1 MKDSG
6 LAGEV
11 REICPNE
18 LDAGPEVIC
27 KRFQTFWEN
36 ASTGMALIDKDGK
49 FLYINPKFKE
59 MFGYDLKDV
68 PCGRVWFRLAFPDPA
83 YRHEAISSWVNDL
96 KGSCPGEMR
105 PRTFAVACKDGTRKI
120 IKFVAAQQMDGK
132 NQLICEDI
140 TESVLAEKAL
150 RESEERYRAVV
161 DQASESIFI
170 FEADTKLILES
181 NKAFC
186 DLLGY
191 EIEEIKGLNVC
202 DIVRQDRQSID
213 ADVQKVLASGRYFLG
228 ERQYIRKDGSLV
240 DVEVSANLIMFSGRM
255 MICAVARDITER
267 KLIEQRLQ
275 RAEAQY
281 RALLEQNPA
290 ITYTAALDDA
300 STTFYISPQIESILG
315 YSPEEYKAD
324 PDIWRKRLHPDD
336 RDRVLAE
343 LKASLA
349 SNRPFKSEYRMITR
363 SGRTVWFRDEA
374 VVVQD
379 NTGERLFLQGIMVD
393 ITERRQAEKALIE
406 SEEKFRTLF
415 QSASDAIFIH
425 DLSGNFFEV
434 NQAACDRLGYTHDE
448 LLQMKPYD
456 IDPPKIA
463 PLVRER
469 INEVLQTGQKV
480 FESAQVSRD
489 GTVIPVEM
497 NARLIDYKGRKAI
510 LCVSRDITDR
520 KRAEDEL
527 RWKTALLE
535 AQVETSLDGILVV
548 DEKTK
553 KILTNQRLLNM
564 WKVPQQIRDQKTD
577 KALLQYVA
585 GRTKNPDQFLEKVRY
600 LYSHKDE
607 TSRDEIEFK
616 DGMVLDRYSSPVV
629 GKDGKYYGRIW
640 IFHDITDYKHALE
653 ALRESERRLA
663 DIIDFLPDATF
674 VIDHSGKVIA
684 WNRAIEAMTGIKAS
698 EIIGKGNY
706 EYALPFYGERR
717 PILIDLVL
725 KPQEEVEKKYT
736 NMRRQNGTLFGGA
749 YMPTLK
755 GGGIFLVGSAAAL
768 YDSEGN
774 ILGAIESIRD
784 VTENKKAEE
793 ELRKAKEEAESA
805 MRAKSE
811 FLANMSHEIRTPMNA
826 VIGMTG
832 FLLNSNLDP
841 DLRECVDIIHSSGEA
856 LLAIINDILDYSKIE
871 EGKGVLENQPF
882 NLFECIESSMD
893 LVASKAAE
901 KNLDLVCKI
910 DDDVPENLMGDATR
924 LRQVLVNLLSNA
936 VKFTDAGRVSVT
948 ATSQKKDDRHEICI
962 TVRDTG
968 IGIRPD
974 RMDRLFKSFSQV
986 DMSTTRKYGGTG
998 LGLAISKRLIEM
1010 MGGKIWA
1017 ESEVGK
1023 GTAFHVV
1030 IEASP
1035 ATARRT
1041 VTRQLSQPLAG
1052 QHSGTSA
1059 RARLLLAED
1068 NLVNQKVAMR
1078 MLKKLGYSAD
1088 LAANGL
1094 EVLRAFERQS
1104 YDIILMDVQMP
1115 EMDGLEA
1122 ARAIRRLQR
1131 PQPKI
1136 IAITAY
1142 ALEGDREK
1150 CLEAGMDD
1158 YISKPVQMAELAEV
1172 LSKYGPCVDFYEEHN
1187 FEK

>member
-6 LAGEV
+6 LAGEI
-11 REICPNE
+11 RELCPNE
-18 LDAGPEVIC
+18 LDAGPGVIC
-27 KRFQTFWEN
+27 KRFQTYWEN
-36 ASTGMALIDKDGK
+36 APSGMAMIDKDGK

-59 MFGYDLKDV
+59 MFGYDLNDI
-68 PCGRVWFRLAFPDPA
+68 PCGREWFRLAYPDPA
-83 YRHEAISSWVNDL
+83 YRHEAISTWVNDL
-96 KGSCPGEMR
+96 KASRPGEMR
-105 PRTFAVACKDGTRKI
+105 PRTFAVNCKDGTRKF
-120 IKFVAAQQMDGK
+120 IKFVAAQLVDGK
-132 NQLICEDI
+132 NQIICEDV
-140 TESVLAEKAL
+140 TESMLAEKAL

-170 FEADTKLILES
+170 FDADTKLILES

-186 DLLGY
+186 DLMGY
-191 EIEEIKGLNVC
+191 EIKEVTGLNVC
-202 DIVRQDRQSID
+202 DIVRQDRQSVD
-213 ADVQKVLASGRYFLG
+213 ADVQRVLACGRNFLG
-228 ERQYIRKDGSLV
+228 ERQYIRKDGSHV
-240 DVEVSANLIMFSGRM
+240 DVEVSANLIVFSDRR

-267 KLIEQRLQ
+267 KRVEQRLQ
-275 RAEAQY
+275 RTEAQY
-281 RALLEQNPA
+281 RALLEQIPA

-300 STTFYISPQIESILG
+300 SSTQYISPQIEPILG

-324 PDIWRKRLHPDD
+324 PDIWSKRLHPDD

-349 SNRPFKSEYRMITR
+349 SNRPFKSEYRMIAR

-379 NTGERLFLQGIMVD
+379 STGERLFRQGVMVD
-393 ITERRQAEKALIE
+393 VTERRQAEKALIE

-415 QSASDAIFIH
+415 HSASDAIFIH
-425 DLSGNFFEV
+425 DLDGNFFEV
-434 NQAACDRLGYTHDE
+434 NQAACDRLGYARDE
-448 LLQMKPYD
+448 LVRMKPYD
-456 IDPPKIA
+456 IDPPNSA
-463 PLVRER
+463 SLVREH

-480 FESAQVSRD
+480 FESAQASRD
-489 GTVIPVEM
+489 GRVIPVEM
-497 NARLIDYKGRKAI
+497 NARLIDYMGREAI

-527 RWKTALLE
+527 RWKTAFLE

-548 DEKTK
+548 DERTQI
-553 KILTNQRLLNM
+553 ILTNQRLLNM
-564 WKVPQQIRDQKTD
+564 WKVPQMIRNLRTD
-577 KALLQYVA
+577 EALLQYVA
-585 GRTKNPDQFLEKVRY
+585 DKTKNPDQFLGKVRY
-600 LYSHKDE
+600 LYSHQDE
-607 TSRDEIEFK
+607 TSRDVIEFK

-684 WNRAIEAMTGIKAS
+684 WNRAIEAMTGIKAAD
-698 EIIGKGNY
+698 IIGKGDY

-725 KPQEEVEKKYT
+725 KPQEGIEKRYT
-736 NMRRQNGTLFGGA
+736 NLRRQNGTLVGGA

-755 GGGIFLVGSAAAL
+755 GGGIFLIGSAAAL

-774 ILGAIESIRD
+774 ISGAIESIRD
-784 VTENKKAEE
+784 VTENKHAEE

-841 DLRECVDIIHSSGEA
+841 DLRECVDIIHSSGDA

-882 NLFECIESSMD
+882 NLLECIESSMD
-893 LVASKAAE
+893 LVRSKAAE
-901 KNLDLVCKI
+901 KSLDLICKI
-910 DDDVPENLMGDATR
+910 DDSVPETLMGDFTR

-936 VKFTDAGRVSVT
+936 VKFTDAGGVSVT
-948 ATSQKKDDRHEICI
+948 ATSQKRDDRHEICI

-1010 MGGKIWA
+1010 MGGEIWA

-1023 GTAFHVV
+1023 GSAFHVV
-1030 IEASP
+1030 IEASCAP
-1035 ATARRT
+1035 ARITD
-1041 VTRQLSQPLAG
+1041 TRQLSQPPSEQLSSTA
-1052 QHSGTSA
+1052 A

-1068 NLVNQKVAMR
+1068 NAVNQKVAMR

-1094 EVLRAFERQS
+1094 EVLRALERQS

>member
-1 MKDSG
+1 MMDRG
-6 LAGEV
+6 LAGEI
-11 REICPNE
+11 RGLCPNE
-18 LDAGPEVIC
+18 IDAGPGVIC

-36 ASTGMALIDKDGK
+36 APSGMAMIDKDGK

-59 MFGYDLKDV
+59 MFGYDLVDV
-68 PCGRVWFRLAFPDPA
+68 PCGREWFRKAYPDPA
-83 YRHEAISSWVNDL
+83 YRHEAISVWVNDL
-96 KGSCPGEMR
+96 EASRPGEMR
-105 PRTFAVACKDGTRKI
+105 PRTFAVTCKDGSRKF
-120 IKFVAAQQMDGK
+120 IKFVAAQHVDGK
-132 NQLICEDI
+132 NQIICEDI
-140 TESVLAEKAL
+140 TESMLAEKAL

-161 DQASESIFI
+161 DQASESIFM
-170 FEADTKLILES
+170 FEADTKFVLES

-191 EIEEIKGLNVC
+191 EAVEITGLNVC
-202 DIVRQDRQSID
+202 DIVLQDRQRVD
-213 ADVQKVLASGRYFLG
+213 ANVQKVLARGRYFLG
-228 ERQYIRKDGSLV
+228 EQQYIRKDGSLV
-240 DVEVSANLIMFSGRM
+240 DVEVSANLIMFSGRR
-255 MICAVARDITER
+255 MICAVARDISER
-267 KLIEQRLQ
+267 KRIEQRLQ

-281 RALLEQNPA
+281 RALLEQIPA

-300 STTFYISPQIESILG
+300 NTTLYINPQIESILG

-324 PDIWRKRLHPDD
+324 PYIWRKRLHPDD

-343 LKASLA
+343 LNQSMAS
-349 SNRPFKSEYRMITR
+349 SRPFKSEYRMIAR
-363 SGRTVWFRDEA
+363 SGQTVWFRDEA
-374 VVVQD
+374 VVVHD
-379 NTGERLFLQGIMVD
+379 STGERLFLQGVMVD
-393 ITERRQAEKALIE
+393 ITERKQAEKALIE

-415 QSASDAIFIH
+415 HSASDAIFIH

-448 LLQMKPYD
+448 LVQMKPVD
-456 IDPPKIA
+456 IDPPIIA
-463 PLVRER
+463 PLVRGR
-469 INEVLQTGQKV
+469 INEVLRAGQKV
-480 FESAQVSRD
+480 FESAQASRD
-489 GTVIPVEM
+489 GAIIPVEM

-527 RWKTALLE
+527 RWKTVLLE

-548 DEKTK
+548 DDKTQR
-553 KILTNQRLLNM
+553 ILTNQRLLNM
-564 WKVPQQIRDQKTD
+564 WKVPQQIRNQKTD
-577 KALLQYVA
+577 EALLQYVA
-585 GRTKNPDQFLEKVRY
+585 GKTKNPDQFLEKVRY
-600 LYSHKDE
+600 LYGHQYE
-607 TSRDEIEFK
+607 TSRDEIEFL

-684 WNRAIEAMTGIKAS
+684 WNRAIEAMTGIKAAD
-698 EIIGKGNY
+698 IIGKDNY

-725 KPQEEVEKKYT
+725 KPQEEIEKRYT
-736 NMRRQNGTLFGGA
+736 NLRRQNGTLVGGA

-774 ILGAIESIRD
+774 ISGAIESIRD
-784 VTENKKAEE
+784 VTENKHAEE

-832 FLLNSNLDP
+832 FLLNSDLDP
-841 DLRECVDIIHSSGEA
+841 DLRECVDIIYSSGEA

-882 NLFECIESSMD
+882 NLLECIKSSMD
-893 LVASKAAE
+893 LVAPKAAE

-910 DDDVPENLMGDATR
+910 DDSVPENLMGDFTR

-948 ATSQKKDDRHEICI
+948 ATSQRKDDRHEICV

-974 RMDRLFKSFSQV
+974 RMGRLFQSFSQV

-1023 GTAFHVV
+1023 GSAFSFV
-1030 IEASP
+1030 IEACSAP
-1035 ATARRT
+1035 AGRT
-1041 VTRQLSQPLAG
+1041 VARSLSQP
-1052 QHSGTSA
+1052 SA
-1059 RARLLLAED
+1059 EQLSCATACVRLLLAED

-1078 MLKKLGYSAD
+1078 MLEKLGYSAD

-1094 EVLRAFERQS
+1094 EVLQALERQS

-1122 ARAIRRLQR
+1122 ARAIRRQQR

-1136 IAITAY
+1136 IALTAY
-1142 ALEGDREK
+1142 ALEGDKEK

-1158 YISKPVQMAELAEV
+1158 YMSKPVQMAELAEV
-1172 LSKYGPCVDFYEEHN
+1172 LRKYGP
-1187 FEK
+1187 